1 MPPEFDFTFSSHQAG
16 KILLEV
22 FEFREFLR
30 GGSEAGLIAAG
41 RHPKLKCL
49 VGPLDVVT
57 VSVLI
62 EALCELVGTV
72 ARGHIVIESRD
83 RLEAYTTLRQVIV
96 DDVKPQRAERS
107 RSARCF
113 PPAFLKV
120 LFWRYAG
127 TCTKT
132 GFSFFLLPRM
142 K

>member
-1 MPPEFDFTFSSHQAG
+1 VPPEFDFTFSSHQAG

-83 RLEAYTTLRQVIV
+83 RLEAYATLRQLIV
-96 DDVKPQRAERS
+96 DDLKRQRAER
-107 RSARCF
+107 F
-113 PPAFLKV
+113 AFCALLSTRILKV
-120 LFWRYAG
+120 LSWRYAG